1 MEECTLEKKFVSTE
15 AYEYFKE
22 YTLKNMRCIDS
33 EWLKKN
39 QLVFKIFLFKNI
51 SGH

>member
-1 MEECTLEKKFVSTE
+1 MEKNFASPY

-33 EWLKKN
+33 EWLKVN
-39 QLVFKIFLFKNI
+39 SLVIKFN
-51 SGH
+51 